1 MPLKARG
8 IGGGVLLLV
17 AARAGLVVLAV
28 ALGALAGCP
37 RDTYERSILAL
48 DPPAGETAQG
58 GKAGEEQRRIRELE
72 QGIRRYRREA
82 ERTLKATSQLE
93 VYYKMLATAY
103 MQRGMYQPA
112 YEALQEA
119 LAIQSENPILY
130 YHAAVCAASLSKA
143 QVEAADRAQWLQ
155 RAEAHYRRALELDP
169 GYVDA
174 LYGLAVLEVFE
185 RERPQEAVPL
195 LERLLKRERRNTR
208 AQLLLG
214 NAYYRSGR
222 LEDALAVFRDVAAHA
237 DLSPESRQEAQD
249 NARRVE
255 EELRGTP

>member
-1 MPLKARG
+1 MPLKNAG

-17 AARAGLVVLAV
+17 AARAGLVVLA
-28 ALGALAGCP
+28 LAGCV
-37 RDTYERSILAL
+37 RDTYERSLLAL
-48 DPPAGETAQG
+48 DQPVAETGQAGDTAN
-58 GKAGEEQRRIRELE
+58 EQRRIRELE

-112 YEALQEA
+112 YAAVQEA

-143 QVEAADRAQWLQ
+143 QVEAAERERWLQ
-155 RAEAHYRRALELDP
+155 LAAAHYGRALELDP

-195 LERLLKRERRNTR
+195 LERLLKRERRNTQ

-237 DLSPESRQEAQD
+237 DLAPESMQEAQA
-249 NARRVE
+249 NARRIE
-255 EELRGTP
+255 EELHGAP